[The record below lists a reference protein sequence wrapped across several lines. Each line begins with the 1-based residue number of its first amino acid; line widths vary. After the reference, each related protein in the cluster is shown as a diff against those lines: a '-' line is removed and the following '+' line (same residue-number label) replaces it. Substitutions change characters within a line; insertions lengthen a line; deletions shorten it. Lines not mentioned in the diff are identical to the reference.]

1 MKHSP
6 LRHPAFRLL
15 WTANTASG
23 AGAWLLVVAVPF
35 QAYELTGSATA
46 TGLALVV
53 ESLPALVAGPWIGS
67 LLDRADLARAMA
79 AADLA
84 AMASV
89 ALLFLADGP
98 ERLWLL
104 YAAVLGE
111 SLAATVL
118 RPAGRALVPP
128 SPAATPTPSPPRTP
142 CSPAPRASSGW
153 RLPRSAHSSSPGQD
167 SPPSP
172 PWPSADTRCR
182 RPRSPPY
189 ACPAPPVRRP
199 RPARPADSARGCAR
213 WPATRRCADRSPS
226 PPVLHQQRSLT
237 ANAALTAL
245 LVPFTVTRLGAPGH
259 ALGHLLSGLG
269 AGFLLGAAL
278 SRPLIARLGT
288 ARAIAVAR
296 LGLCPAYIALAAA
309 HDLPQGV
316 AATFLIGI
324 PGSVLLIAV
333 DTHVQRTAPPAMLA
347 RVLALFLAADALAA
361 IGGGLAGPAASAS
374 LGPAGA
380 VSAVVCCVCAVGVV
394 GLRRG
399 RGGTGV

>member
-118 RPAGRALVPP
+118 RPAGRALVPAVTGRDADALAAANSLLAGTAGLLRLAAP
-128 SPAATPTPSPPRTP
+128 PFGALLLAGPGLPAVAALALGGYALS
-142 CSPAPRASSGW
+142 AAALAAV
-153 RLPRSAHSSSPGQD
+153 RLPRAARTP
-167 SPPSP
+167 
-172 PWPSADTRCR
+172 
-182 RPRSPPY
+182 
-189 ACPAPPVRRP
+189 PAPGPSGGLRAGLREVARN
-199 RPARPADSARGCAR
+199 PALRGPLALTT
-213 WPATRRCADRSPS
+213 AF
-226 PPVLHQQRSLT
+226 LT

-296 LGLCPAYIALAAA
+296 LGLCPAYVALAAA
-309 HDLPQGV
+309 HNLPQGV

-361 IGGGLAGPAASAS
+361 IGGGLAGPALSAS